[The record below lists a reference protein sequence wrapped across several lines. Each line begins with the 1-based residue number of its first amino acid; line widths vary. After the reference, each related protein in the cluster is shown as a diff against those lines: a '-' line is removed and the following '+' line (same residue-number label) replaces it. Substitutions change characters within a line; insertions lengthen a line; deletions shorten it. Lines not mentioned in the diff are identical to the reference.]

1 MGALML
7 SIEPL
12 AKHHDRKTF
21 DCGNDDLNR
30 YLQTMANQH
39 AKKGLSKTHVLIDSD
54 NPSQI
59 LGFFTLVIGSIEP
72 KDITAYPK
80 NLPIPSVLI
89 GRLAV
94 ANHAKGNGLS
104 DFLMFKAFEMIK
116 QIAKL
121 AGVAFVTVEPKTFEL
136 TAYYERLGFVKTANP
151 LFMLLSVNNI

>member
-30 YLQTMANQH
+30 YLQTMANQ
-39 AKKGLSKTHVLIDSD
+39 
-54 NPSQI
+54 Q
-59 LGFFTLVIGSIEP
+59 
-72 KDITAYPK
+72 
-80 NLPIPSVLI
+80 
-89 GRLAV
+89 
-94 ANHAKGNGLS
+94 
-104 DFLMFKAFEMIK
+104 
-116 QIAKL
+116 L